1 MSIVAHG
8 HLQLNQVQAGMK
20 SQKRGNILKPTAVSS
35 WEAIIPE
42 GEGSGFNVQTW
53 GDMTKK
59 YLRPITELSVDN
71 FMKIIE
77 ETERYVKVNAK
88 GKEKSTIVSTSDD
101 EEATDFFDF
110 R

>member
-1 MSIVAHG
+1 
-8 HLQLNQVQAGMK
+8 MK
-20 SQKRGNILKPTAVSS
+20 SQKHGNILKPTTVSS

-42 GEGSGFNVQTW
+42 GEGSGFNIQTW
-53 GDMTKK
+53 GNMTKK
-59 YLRPITELSVDN
+59 YLQPITELLVEN

-77 ETERYVKVNAK
+77 EMECYVKVNAK

-110 R
+110 Y

>member
-1 MSIVAHG
+1 MSIVTHG
-8 HLQLNQVQAGMK
+8 HLRLNQVQAGIK
-20 SQKRGNILKPTAVSS
+20 SQKRRNILKPITVSS
-35 WEAIIPE
+35 WEAIVPE

-53 GDMTKK
+53 GDMMNK
-59 YLRPITELSVDN
+59 YLRPITELSVHN
-71 FMKIIE
+71 FMKIVE